1 MSVSLIINIII
12 FMNAKPYRFSTTDQ
26 KESKRHPL
34 PPPQKKTKKTQGQ
47 PQSMLMFK
55 PIWNF
60 GIIKVSTLL
69 VHM

>member
-1 MSVSLIINIII
+1 MSSL
-12 FMNAKPYRFSTTDQ
+12 TDFQ
-26 KESKRHPL
+26 QLTKKNPKDT
-34 PPPQKKTKKTQGQ
+34 PPPKKNPQKLKKTQGQ

-60 GIIKVSTLL
+60 GIIKVSILL

>member
-1 MSVSLIINIII
+1 MPSLTD
-12 FMNAKPYRFSTTDQ
+12 FQQLTKMNPKDTPS
-26 KESKRHPL
+26 
-34 PPPQKKTKKTQGQ
+34 PPPKKNKKLKKLKNQKKTQGQ